1 MRGKILGYNRV
12 FGEINKR
19 KSVGLSA
26 HKTYGQKNK
35 KVRFMKGWGCSEQK
49 GVGFGLNSL
58 GPGMRGPGCFKQ
70 NNQVNETRSHLAN

>member
-35 KVRFMKGWGCSEQK
+35 IKIQIYEGMG
-49 GVGFGLNSL
+49 GVASRRGLGLVLIRL
-58 GPGMRGPGCFKQ
+58 GMI
-70 NNQVNETRSHLAN
+70 